1 MIMFLSF
8 LPIIQFMIYYLYTK
22 STGGYIDMDG
32 TVVAA
37 IISGAVALVGIFVTL
52 LRYNKQDKGRFE
64 LLEKDN
70 ETLKTEIEE
79 CHTLSKAKE
88 YHKLTMRE
96 FDSNRE
102 RILDA
107 KEEIKDISS
116 SVSGISTD
124 IQLMSKDIENH
135 ILNLKEVRIQEPN
148 LIQAL
153 KIFEGYIQEL
163 GKAERQIQT
172 LENEKGQLISQYEK
186 EICKLKLQINSL
198 EKDNHELHEQ
208 NEKLLSKYKD
218 VIENDDFGLEI

>member
-1 MIMFLSF
+1 MLFFERKVEMNFFLSYI
-8 LPIIQFMIYYLYTK
+8 PMIIIMIYYYYNYFNGRSINMTEGIIVGLIGLL
-22 STGGYIDMDG
+22 GG
-32 TVVAA
+32 A
-37 IISGAVALVGIFVTL
+37 IGIVLNNLFNFSDIKEKLSEKHT
-52 LRYNKQDKGRFE
+52 
-64 LLEKDN
+64 LEK
-70 ETLKTEIEE
+70 
-79 CHTLSKAKE
+79 AKK
-88 YHKLTMRE
+88 YHDSTMAELEKE

-135 ILNLKEVRIQEPN
+135 VLNLKEVRIQEPN
-148 LIQAL
+148 LVQAL

-186 EICKLKLQINSL
+186 EIRELKLQIDLL
-198 EKDNHELHEQ
+198 EKDNLELHEQ

>member
-1 MIMFLSF
+1 MDEYKDDLFINIFLWLPSIICIIIFLYGILMKRRIGMKEFLALLGAFIGALIAGLIAIWKENKNSKGIM
-8 LPIIQFMIYYLYTK
+8 
-22 STGGYIDMDG
+22 
-32 TVVAA
+32 
-37 IISGAVALVGIFVTL
+37 
-52 LRYNKQDKGRFE
+52 
-64 LLEKDN
+64 EKVQ
-70 ETLKTEIEE
+70 ER
-79 CHTLSKAKE
+79 HTTQKAKE
-88 YHKLTMRE
+88 YHKLTMQELEKE
-96 FDSNRE
+96 FNSNKE

-107 KEEIKDISS
+107 KEGIKDISS

-135 ILNLKEVRIQEPN
+135 ILNLKEVRIQEPS

-186 EICKLKLQINSL
+186 EICELKLQINSL